1 MPKPPA
7 MRLILHLAI
16 IASCALLISASAS
29 EPPREE
35 TKWYSFTDAVKLTQL
50 DPRPIMIDVYTDW
63 CGWCKRMDATTFRD
77 SAVSEY
83 LNTAF
88 YAVKLDGE
96 SRDSFVFKGK
106 TYKYVPNG
114 RRGYNELAAALMN
127 GRMSYPTVVMLNEK
141 AEMIQPIAGYKQARE
156 FEMILHY
163 IGEGAYKGVKWE
175 TFQQEFKNR

>member
-1 MPKPPA
+1 
-7 MRLILHLAI
+7 MRL
-16 IASCALLISASAS
+16 SALLLFLVFSLSGIAQAKTVNWMTWD
-29 EPPREE
+29 E
-35 TKWYSFTDAVKLTQL
+35 AVAQSKK
-50 DPRPIMIDVYTDW
+50 DSIPKKVFIDFYTPW